1 VRLGQND
8 WTPTLNYQQAGNEI
22 SLFAKQHSQN
32 MKEERLPVN
41 QSWNPTM
48 LPVGPK
54 ITNNFI

>member
-1 VRLGQND
+1 VTPGQKD
-8 WTPTLNYQQAGNEI
+8 WTLNYQQAGNEI
-22 SLFAKQHSQN
+22 SLFAKQHNQN
-32 MKEERLPVN
+32 MKEERLHVN